1 MLNWVSI
8 RTEQGRFPANGVYH
22 LLTADLLMLTIFH
35 AETPEHIALARELMT
50 EYATA
55 LEFNLCFQN
64 FEREMAE
71 LPGKYAAPSGR
82 LLLAFHD
89 NRPAGVIAMRPLTG
103 KGADE
108 NIQRCEMKRLFVRPA
123 FRGLGL
129 GRILAERLIAEARAC
144 GYSSMRL
151 DTVRGPMDRAIEM
164 YREMGFREIPAYCE
178 NPMPGVLYLEL
189 ALAGRPVADSSFSS
203 ATANKTEE

>member
-1 MLNWVSI
+1 MIS
-8 RTEQGRFPANGVYH
+8 
-22 LLTADLLMLTIFH
+22 IFH

-71 LPGKYAAPSGR
+71 LPGKYATPLGR
-82 LLLAFHD
+82 LLLAFQD
-89 NRPAGVIAMRPLTG
+89 DRPAGVIALRPLAG
-103 KGADE
+103 NGAAE
-108 NIQRCEMKRLFVRPA
+108 NIKSCEMKRLFVRPA

-129 GRILAERLIAEARAC
+129 GRVLAERLVQEARNC
-144 GYSSMRL
+144 GYDCMRL
-151 DTVRGPMDRAIEM
+151 DTVRGSMDRAIEL
-164 YREMGFREIPAYCE
+164 YRELGFREIPAYCD

-189 ALAGRPVADSSFSS
+189 TLTARPVTESSFSDVG
-203 ATANKTEE
+203 AGINE

>member
-1 MLNWVSI
+1 MLK
-8 RTEQGRFPANGVYH
+8 
-22 LLTADLLMLTIFH
+22 IFQ

-64 FEREMAE
+64 FEKEMSE

-89 NRPAGVIAMRPLTG
+89 DRAAGVIALRPLSG
-103 KGADE
+103 QGAE
-108 NIQRCEMKRLFVRPA
+108 KEVRICEMKRLFVRPA

-129 GRILAERLIAEARAC
+129 GRVLAERLIDEARSC
-144 GYSSMRL
+144 GYDCMRL
-151 DTVRGPMDRAIEM
+151 DTVRGSMDRAIAM
-164 YREMGFREIPAYCE
+164 YRELGFREIPAYCD

-189 ALAGRPVADSSFSS
+189 TLTAPSVTESSFNE
-203 ATANKTEE
+203 TAAKSN